1 MFGGCTAVVG
11 AATLV
16 GLAPGVA
23 GAGIRAGAT
32 YKGVLFRPVLCAV
45 PPYDRFITTPQPTV
59 SASSCAPLSVLSAT
73 NLAVTP
79 DGSSAGYSY
88 QSPQPDNILEAER
101 TTKPS
106 GDSAKKV
113 VLLSGLRGS
122 SIYSATTTSEAIR
135 YVLGP
140 SEMNSSAIASAS
152 ASKSKSGAWV
162 VDWTTTSSGATQWDE
177 AARKSF
183 HQMLAID
190 VGGVVVSAPII
201 EPTNK
206 SFRSFHGMGQISGNL
221 SQAEAEKIVQAMQS
235 QS

>member
-1 MFGGCTAVVG
+1 MTAVG
-11 AATLV
+11 ATAMV
-16 GLAPGVA
+16 ALAPGVA
-23 GAGIRAGAT
+23 GAGVRAGAT
-32 YKGVLFRPVLCAV
+32 YGGVLFRPVLCVV
-45 PPYDRFITTPQPTV
+45 PPYDRFITTPQPALST
-59 SASSCAPLSVLSAT
+59 SSCAPVSAINVA

-88 QSPQPDNILEAER
+88 QSPPPDPILEAEK

-106 GDSAKKV
+106 ADSSRRV

-122 SIYSATTTSEAIR
+122 SIYAATPTSAKTR

-152 ASKSKSGAWV
+152 VSKSKSGAWV
-162 VDWTTTSSGATQWDE
+162 VTWTTTSSGAAQWDKV
-177 AARKSF
+177 AHKSF
-183 HQMLAID
+183 HEMLAID

-206 SFRSFHGMGQISGNL
+206 SFRSFHGMGEISGNL
-221 SQAEAEKIVQAMQS
+221 SQAEATKIVQAMQS